1 MNFSEVKDDF
11 DTNGFAVLR
20 NFFSLTEMEE
30 INNALN
36 KYIDH
41 TLPKLDENEAFYE
54 KKEDPKTLM
63 RLQNMGTH
71 DPFFSALFHG
81 KRLQSISQNL
91 LGSPV
96 RGKNLQ
102 WFNKLPVVGRLTPP
116 HQDGFYF
123 MLEPNQAITLW
134 LAQDPI
140 DESNGCIRYLPGS
153 HRKGMRA
160 HKKTD
165 VLGFSQG
172 LTEYK
177 IIDIKNEI
185 PVCVEPGDLIAHHS
199 MTIHRAD
206 ANKSN
211 RPRRALGFVYFS
223 QTATEDS
230 ERAEAYRK
238 KLYDDWEKQG
248 KI

>member
-1 MNFSEVKDDF
+1 MNFSTMKNDF
-11 DTNGFAVLR
+11 EKNGFVVLR
-20 NFFSLTEMEE
+20 SFFSLTEMEE

-36 KYIDH
+36 SYIDH

-54 KKEDPKTLM
+54 NKEDPKTLM
-63 RLQNMGTH
+63 RLQNMGAH
-71 DPFFSALFHG
+71 HPFFSALFHG
-81 KRLQSISQNL
+81 ERLHDISQTL
-91 LGSPV
+91 LGGSV

-102 WFNKLPVVGRLTPP
+102 WFNKLPLIGKLTPP

-123 MLEPNQAITLW
+123 MLEPNEAITLW
-134 LAQDPI
+134 LAQDSI
-140 DESNGCIRYLPGS
+140 DKANGCIRYLPGS
-153 HRKGMRA
+153 HKEGMRA
-160 HKKTD
+160 HQRTD

-172 LTEYK
+172 LSEYK
-177 IIDIKNEI
+177 NTDIEKEI

-206 ANKSN
+206 ANKSH

-223 QTATEDS
+223 QTAAEDS
-230 ERAEAYRK
+230 KRADAYRK
-238 KLYDDWEKQG
+238 KLYEDWEKQG